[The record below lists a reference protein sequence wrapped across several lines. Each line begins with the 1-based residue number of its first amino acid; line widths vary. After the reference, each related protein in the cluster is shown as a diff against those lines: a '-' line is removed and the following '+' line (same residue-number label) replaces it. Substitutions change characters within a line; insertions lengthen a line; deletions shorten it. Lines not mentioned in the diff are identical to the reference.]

1 MNVVQTNIHNGVH
14 MIGLDFSKAFD
25 VLDHGIMI
33 EEIKKAGFD
42 KEAFKWISNWLIGN
56 EFQCRI
62 KESLSEARQI
72 TSGCRQ
78 GSTLGP
84 LLFLIFINSLL
95 MKLPKSYTFC
105 YADDVTLVVP
115 YTGSEDKNA
124 CYLQK
129 VLDICTK
136 WSEENKLY
144 FNIKKCQRIS
154 IGKVQ

>member
-1 MNVVQTNIHNGVH
+1 

-42 KEAFKWISNWLIGN
+42 REAFKWISNWLIGN

-95 MKLPKSYTFC
+95 MKLPRNYTFC

-115 YTGSEDKNA
+115 YTESEDKNA
-124 CYLQK
+124 CYLQE
-129 VLDICTK
+129 VLDICTE

-144 FNIKKCQRIS
+144 FNVKKTTWQ
-154 IGKVQ
+154 